1 MMPLTVQTICAAVGG
16 TVLQS
21 SGAALRDVTTDSRRV
36 PQEALFI
43 PLVGE
48 RFDGHA
54 YIEKALEAGAAGCLT
69 AKTPEAL
76 LPGKFYIQVPDTRL
90 ALKALAAW
98 YRGQF
103 RLPVV
108 QVTGSVGKTTTKEMI
123 AAVLTQKYETLR
135 TEGNL
140 NNDIGAPLTLL
151 RLMPEHEAAV
161 IETGMNHFGEIR
173 YLGEMVRPDI
183 AVITNVGDAHIENL
197 GNTRQ
202 GILQAKCEIF
212 ENLTPEG
219 VAVLNG
225 DDELL
230 NTVTLPQI
238 ILRCGEGEHCEV
250 RVTDIDDRGLEG
262 VACTVTTA
270 KAAYRLETSAPGRHM
285 VYPMAMAAAI
295 GERLGLTA
303 AEIVFLAFE
312 GVELLVERL
321 FLLLEAALLLLQ
333 VSAALLDFLFVFGSG
348 FMNFLFRF
356 HEHLALL
363 ILAALDGFVDDTR
376 CFGFCA
382 SDLTLRDFLAIEHAD
397 QKEDKCYNQ
406 QSCDEQDVTI
416 PFHCRNTPPVLQ
428 IGCVC
433 HEKVMLPPATPM
445 HRANKQIHCLLYR
458 FTSRKSSNYAGK
470 IVSLQENL
478 CKAYKALTTCSRN
491 DRIIMSWK
499 RNSFSV
505 FNLIDTR
512 V

>member
-21 SGAALRDVTTDSRRV
+21 SGAAVRDVTTDSRRV

-238 ILRCGEGEHCEV
+238 ILRCGEV
-250 RVTDIDDRGLEG
+250 
-262 VACTVTTA
+262 
-270 KAAYRLETSAPGRHM
+270 
-285 VYPMAMAAAI
+285 
-295 GERLGLTA
+295 
-303 AEIVFLAFE
+303 
-312 GVELLVERL
+312 
-321 FLLLEAALLLLQ
+321 
-333 VSAALLDFLFVFGSG
+333 
-348 FMNFLFRF
+348 
-356 HEHLALL
+356 
-363 ILAALDGFVDDTR
+363 
-376 CFGFCA
+376 
-382 SDLTLRDFLAIEHAD
+382 
-397 QKEDKCYNQ
+397 
-406 QSCDEQDVTI
+406 
-416 PFHCRNTPPVLQ
+416 
-428 IGCVC
+428 
-433 HEKVMLPPATPM
+433 
-445 HRANKQIHCLLYR
+445 
-458 FTSRKSSNYAGK
+458 
-470 IVSLQENL
+470 
-478 CKAYKALTTCSRN
+478 
-491 DRIIMSWK
+491 
-499 RNSFSV
+499 
-505 FNLIDTR
+505 
-512 V
+512 